1 MSLPHCCRFGGIK
14 HPAPEQRAKYLG
26 CAWEYPV
33 YRVSGVRC
41 PSPSPLTPDLPANS
55 PATAPSQQTEKRA
68 WNNNKKKGRLQV
80 SHRHGKGKENP
91 LSPKEVVCDSSGWGK
106 PEPSAERLDGWRC
119 TPVTNPAIGALWLKK
134 IRKLLV
140 HLWVKGVGIDSSLL
154 SSKYSV
160 GFN

>member
-1 MSLPHCCRFGGIK
+1 MSLHYCCRFGGIK
-14 HPAPEQRAKYLG
+14 HPVPGQRAKYLG

-41 PSPSPLTPDLPANS
+41 PSPSPLAPDLPPNKGTAIAADRKGS
-55 PATAPSQQTEKRA
+55 MKQQKKQAPSDR
-68 WNNNKKKGRLQV
+68 R
-80 SHRHGKGKENP
+80 RGKGIENP
-91 LSPKEVVCDSSGWGK
+91 LSPKEVVCDSSGRGK

-119 TPVTNPAIGALWLKK
+119 TPVMNPAIGALWLKK

-140 HLWVKGVGIDSSLL
+140 RLWVKGVGIDSSLL